1 MWGIWE
7 IIDSYLNAHG
17 PRDKSSDDLVKEEA
31 YARQFSFV
39 LRNTLYHVTIF
50 DADYDVNNNG
60 HPPPSLIF
68 PTSVLLCP
76 QSLTLA
82 LSPHTS

>member
-1 MWGIWE
+1 MHMDPGTNPVTTL
-7 IIDSYLNAHG
+7 S
-17 PRDKSSDDLVKEEA
+17 KEEA

-60 HPPPSLIF
+60 HPS
-68 PTSVLLCP
+68 TSVLDLSNFCP
-76 QSLTLA
+76 IVSSVTLA